1 MVNPLIET
9 MTRITIEHCD
19 DGWEVIPWYS
29 DKSIHLYNSYTGD
42 IDLYDTKRE
51 AIRVGRI
58 IFNIQVSVLT
68 LEVGSKKDFNRT
80 MTTLRSR
87 KSDPGAFL
95 DRSLSLGRLF
105 S

>member
-1 MVNPLIET
+1 MEHVTENET

-19 DGWEVIPWYS
+19 AGWEVISWYGS
-29 DKSIHLYNSYTGD
+29 EGLAD
-42 IDLYDTKRE
+42 DLYDTKSE
-51 AIRVGRI
+51 AIKVGRTM
-58 IFNIQVSVLT
+58 FNSTPSAMT
-68 LEVGSKKDFNRT
+68 LEVGSKNDFNRT

-95 DRSLSLGRLF
+95 DRCLSLGRLF